1 MISAAHQVHPPSPQL
16 VQTIEAVSV
25 LLEGLF
31 YGGFVVLFLTN
42 CYLRLSR
49 RDKLRRG
56 FRRLWC
62 NAIVLPTLAIFAT
75 CTAHWVIDVILFFS
89 TFLSSPGA
97 NGVIFNQHAMHL
109 KDGNGC
115 LTLATVLVM
124 DGVIIHRL
132 WIIWNR
138 KILVVALPIILWL
151 GVLVDGVATLYL
163 IIHGRMLAV
172 PASWVTAN
180 WALSSAT
187 NMYCLIAW
195 RIWRTCHVAEDTKTK
210 PFMSV
215 LVVLVESA
223 AIWTAWSTFAA
234 VAVQTGS
241 PLQPIASNL
250 MMPMAGIVNTLIHIR
265 VGFLSRTRDGTTN
278 PLPAMTDYASMVG
291 EGPNRDMGNLVVYGS
306 SKSSSFAYVEV
317 LVNKE
322 SGLKLF
328 SRHDIEALQMI
339 GFTIR
344 ILTVQYL

>member
-1 MISAAHQVHPPSPQL
+1 MNIAAHQVHAPSPQL
-16 VQTIEAVSV
+16 VQALEAASV

-42 CYLRLSR
+42 CYLRLSH

-75 CTAHWVIDVILFFS
+75 CTAHWAIDVILFFS

-97 NGVIFNQHAMHL
+97 NGVIFNQHAMRL
-109 KDGNGC
+109 EDANGC
-115 LTLATVLVM
+115 LSLATVLIM

-132 WIIWNR
+132 WVIWNR
-138 KILVVALPIILWL
+138 KTLVVALPIILWL
-151 GVLVDGVATLYL
+151 GLLVDGVATLYL
-163 IIHGRMLAV
+163 IIRGRMLAAV
-172 PASWVTAN
+172 ASSGWVTAS

-187 NMYCLIAW
+187 NIYCTSLSAW

-215 LVVLVESA
+215 LVVLVKSA
-223 AIWTAWSTFAA
+223 AIWTAWSTFTA

-291 EGPNRDMGNLVVYGS
+291 VSVVPEFGTDTPSPYPSITDKMRDI
-306 SKSSSFAYVEV
+306 
-317 LVNKE
+317 
-322 SGLKLF
+322 SGLGK
-328 SRHDIEALQMI
+328 
-339 GFTIR
+339 
-344 ILTVQYL
+344 